1 MAEPRGSMSTWMDEQ
16 VMPGTP
22 VTGEGNRS
30 EHPRIGILSPL
41 VAGSYA
47 SNLIAGVTTAAR
59 ASGTRVIAIQT
70 LDLNFGGPE
79 ERLTRSRPRGSADG
93 DYLGWPPGTEALV
106 PRFTLRPAW
115 DQVSG
120 FLVVLNAVEP
130 GYPQA
135 LRDAGKPVVMLSHE
149 EESFPCPVVSADN
162 RSGIIQ
168 AVAHLVEHGH
178 RRIAF
183 AGCLV
188 QSDITER
195 LDAYLEALASHGI
208 EADRDLVF
216 EATDNLEGG
225 GEMAARAML
234 AAGMP
239 STAVVAATDYNAPG
253 IMRSLGNAGLV
264 LPGDQAIVGFDDVSA
279 AALAQPTLST
289 VHQSFEEVARS
300 GATLLLEMI

>member
-22 VTGEGNRS
+22 VAGEGNRS

-59 ASGTRVIAIQT
+59 A
-70 LDLNFGGPE
+70 
-79 ERLTRSRPRGSADG
+79 
-93 DYLGWPPGTEALV
+93 LV
-106 PRFTLRPAW
+106 PRFPLRPAW

-130 GYPQA
+130 WYLQA

-162 RSGIIQ
+162 RSGVIQ

-216 EATDNLEGG
+216 EATDN
-225 GEMAARAML
+225 
-234 AAGMP
+234 
-239 STAVVAATDYNAPG
+239 
-253 IMRSLGNAGLV
+253 
-264 LPGDQAIVGFDDVSA
+264 
-279 AALAQPTLST
+279 
-289 VHQSFEEVARS
+289 
-300 GATLLLEMI
+300 

>member
-1 MAEPRGSMSTWMDEQ
+1 MARPRGSITIWMDDQ
-16 VMPGTP
+16 VTPGTP
-22 VTGEGNRS
+22 VPGEVKLS

-47 SNLIAGVTTAAR
+47 SNLIAGVTTATR
-59 ASGTRVIAIQT
+59 ATGTRVVAIQT
-70 LDLNFGGPE
+70 LDLAFEGPE

-106 PRFTLRPAW
+106 PHFSLRPAW

-130 GYPQA
+130 WYLQA
-135 LRDAGKPVVMLSHE
+135 LREAGKPVVMVSHE
-149 EESFPCPVVSADN
+149 VESFPCPVVRADN

-168 AVAHLVEHGH
+168 AVAHLVDHGH

-183 AGCLV
+183 ARCLV

-195 LDAYLEALASHGI
+195 LNTYLEALASHGI
-208 EADRDLVF
+208 EADRDLIF

-225 GEMAARAML
+225 GEMAASAML

-239 STAVVAATDYNAPG
+239 STAVVAATDYNALG
-253 IMRSLGNAGLV
+253 IMRSLQNAGLV
-264 LPGDQAIVGFDDVSA
+264 LPRDQAIVGFDDVPA
-279 AALAQPTLST
+279 AASAQPTLST
-289 VHQSFEEVARS
+289 VHQ
-300 GATLLLEMI
+300 